1 MSGMPDAALLAGYQL
16 VSQPV
21 SKMPAASVM
30 RRLAS
35 VADQCAIAA
44 PVWHELQ
51 LGCKRMPA
59 GKRRDA
65 LQDYLADV
73 VRAFEILPYDQMAA
87 KVHAMERARL
97 EEIGTTLP
105 FVDAQIAAIAQA
117 NELVLVTAN
126 VRDFAPF
133 TALTVENWA

>member
-1 MSGMPDAALLAGYQL
+1 MLRYLLDTNV
-16 VSQPV
+16 VSQPMMKTP
-21 SKMPAASVM
+21 SPGVM
-30 RRLAS
+30 RKLAS
-35 VADQCAIAA
+35 IADECAIAA

-51 LGCKRMPA
+51 FGCKRMPA

-73 VRAFEILPYDQMAA
+73 VSTFEILPYDDLAA
-87 KVHAMERARL
+87 KLHAIERVRL
-97 EEIGTTLP
+97 EQAGTTAT
-105 FVDAQIAAIAQA
+105 FVDGQIAAIAQI

-133 TALTVENWA
+133 KALSVENWA